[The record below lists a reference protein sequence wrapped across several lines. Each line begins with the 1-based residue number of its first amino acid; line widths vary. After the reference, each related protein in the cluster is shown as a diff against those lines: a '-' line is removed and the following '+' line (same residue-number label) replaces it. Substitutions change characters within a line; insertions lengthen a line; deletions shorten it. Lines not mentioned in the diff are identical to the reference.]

1 LTKARLTP
9 SIGVDLEAIGTP
21 VIQRVCSQGPS
32 LDRGHMLYTSIVP
45 VQSFGLRQEIG
56 RLFEDTFGRGQ
67 VGRSDWSP
75 AADIHETARELT
87 FVVELSGIEPEDVR
101 VTAEDGILTIR
112 GERAEELIDG
122 DGLQYHLLE
131 RNYGSFMR
139 RFQLPPGVENE
150 MITADFQHGLL
161 AVRIPK
167 TALPKPTEVQ
177 ITTGAAD
184 KAPATQVAGRG
195 ENRVGSKKALAGNGS
210 K

>member
-1 LTKARLTP
+1 
-9 SIGVDLEAIGTP
+9 
-21 VIQRVCSQGPS
+21 
-32 LDRGHMLYTSIVP
+32 MLYTSIVP

-67 VGRSDWSP
+67 AGRTEWSP

-87 FVVELSGIEPEDVR
+87 FVVDLSGIKPDDVR

-112 GERAEELIDG
+112 GERVEDRNEG

-139 RFQLPPGVENE
+139 RFQLPPGVDNA
-150 MITADFQHGLL
+150 MITAEFELGVL
-161 AVRIPK
+161 AVSIPK
-167 TALPKPTEVQ
+167 KALPKPTEVQ
-177 ITTGAAD
+177 ITSGAAD
-184 KAPATQVAGRG
+184 KVSAAQVIGRG
-195 ENRVGSKKALAGNGS
+195 ENRVSSKKALAGNGS

>member
-1 LTKARLTP
+1 
-9 SIGVDLEAIGTP
+9 
-21 VIQRVCSQGPS
+21 
-32 LDRGHMLYTSIVP
+32 MLYTSIVP

-67 VGRSDWSP
+67 AGRSEWSP

-87 FVVELSGIEPEDVR
+87 FVVDLSGIKPDDVR

-112 GERAEELIDG
+112 GERAEDRNEG
-122 DGLQYHLLE
+122 EGLQYHLLE

-139 RFQLPPGVENE
+139 RFQLPPGVDNA
-150 MITADFQHGLL
+150 MITAEFELGVL
-161 AVRIPK
+161 AISIPK
-167 TALPKPTEVQ
+167 KALPKPTEVH

-184 KAPATQVAGRG
+184 KVSPTQVVGRG
-195 ENRVGSKKALAGNGS
+195 DNRVGSKKALAGNGS